1 MNEVKYDYTN
11 YAKMNRTEILEEMKK
26 HLNDK
31 RFQHCLRVEQTAID
45 LANENGVNPEIAG
58 LAGLVH
64 DYAKQRPNEDFIKV
78 IKEHHLDPDLLNY
91 GKAIWHGYVG
101 YLLVQAELGI
111 NDARIL
117 NAVKYHTIGAPDMDK
132 YAQVT
137 YMADFIEP
145 DRDFSEADEA
155 RKITHK
161 NLWDGVIFQ
170 NEKTMQ
176 LLVGKNK
183 AIYPA
188 AIVAYNS
195 IVAGLK

>member
-1 MNEVKYDYTN
+1 MNEFKYNYTK
-11 YAKMNRTEILEEMKK
+11 YAKMNRDEILTEMQK
-26 HLNDK
+26 HLNDE
-31 RFQHCLRVEQTAID
+31 RFQHCLRVEQTAIE
-45 LANENGVNPEIAG
+45 LAKENDVDPEIAG

-78 IKEHHLDPDLLNY
+78 IVDHHLDPDLLNY

-101 YLLVQAELGI
+101 YLLIQAELGI

-132 YAQVT
+132 YAQIT

-145 DRDFSEADEA
+145 ARDFEGVQEA
-155 RKITHK
+155 RDITHE
-161 NLWDGVIFQ
+161 NLWQGVIYQ
-170 NEKTMQ
+170 NENTMKF
-176 LLVGKNK
+176 LIGKNK

-188 AIVAYNS
+188 AIVAYNA

>member
-1 MNEVKYDYTN
+1 MSEIKYDYTKF
-11 YAKMNRTEILEEMKK
+11 AKMNREEILEEMQK

-31 RFQHCLRVEQTAID
+31 RFQHCLRVEQTAIE
-45 LANENGVNPEIAG
+45 LAKEKHVDPEIAG

-64 DYAKQRPNEDFIKV
+64 DYAKQRPDEDFIKV
-78 IKEHHLDPDLLNY
+78 IKDHHLDPDLLNY

-101 YLLVQAELGI
+101 YLMVQAELGI

-117 NAVKYHTIGAPDMDK
+117 NAVKYHTIGAPDMDQ
-132 YAQVT
+132 YAQIT

-145 DRDFSEADEA
+145 ARDFAEVDEA

-161 NLWDGVIFQ
+161 NLWQGVVYQ

-176 LLVGKNK
+176 LLIGKNK